1 MPYAKF
7 GRSSANRKALFR
19 HLATALLAQERI
31 ETTEAKAKELRG
43 IVEGLI
49 TLAKEN
55 NLANKRRALAF
66 LTNEDVNKKLF
77 DTIGPRYAG
86 RPGGFTRVFKLGP
99 RRGDA
104 APMAIIELV

>member
-1 MPYAKF
+1 MPYSKL
-7 GRSSANRKALFR
+7 GRPSASRKALFR

-31 ETTEAKAKELRG
+31 ETTETKAQELKA
-43 IVEGLI
+43 IVEELI

-55 NLANKRRALAF
+55 TLANKRRALAF
-66 LTNEDVNKKLF
+66 LTDEDVNKKLF
-77 DTIGPRYAG
+77 DTIAPRYAG
-86 RPGGFTRVFKLGP
+86 RPGGFTRVLKLGP